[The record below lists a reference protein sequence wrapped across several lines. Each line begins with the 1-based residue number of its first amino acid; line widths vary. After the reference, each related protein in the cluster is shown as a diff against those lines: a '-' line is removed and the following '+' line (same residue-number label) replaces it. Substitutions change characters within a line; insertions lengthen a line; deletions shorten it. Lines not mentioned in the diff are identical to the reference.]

1 METPMRFS
9 SFTRTIMTTL
19 ALAATFTATAGKLDL
34 ATPEGVTL
42 AMRKIQCSLK
52 DNVPVIYYWHGGA
65 YSRVPGEPDRRLFNV
80 EGMNIRQ
87 CVTVTEPARG
97 TGWRMVSR
105 ELLIYLDPKTN
116 EVLKVWEN
124 PWTGK
129 TVTVMQTANDPVNQP
144 ASFPLRRDGSPSA
157 WPGTVNGDMWWLTAT
172 IPLFYDNPLQGKYQK
187 YVGGTYHA
195 TEMFNFMGDVTDLV
209 DDRKPSASVRVG
221 WVRVSGWLP
230 WMEMGDRVGTMYFHT
245 AGRKLARFEDM
256 SDVLKRVIASDYP
269 AWREP
274 PPSDDK
280 RPNQTS
286 WTVFRDAMEA
296 REGAAAGKTERKE

>member
-1 METPMRFS
+1 MSLTE
-9 SFTRTIMTTL
+9 TRTITTIL
-19 ALAATFTATAGKLDL
+19 FATAAVLVAFGVTAGKLDL
-34 ATPEGVTL
+34 ATPEGATL
-42 AMRKIQCSLK
+42 AARKIQCSTK
-52 DNVPVIYYWHGGA
+52 DNVPVTYYWHGGA

-87 CVTVTEPARG
+87 CVTVIDAERG

-116 EVLKVWEN
+116 EVLKVWQN

-129 TVTVMQTANDPVNQP
+129 TLNVMQTANDPVNQP
-144 ASFPLRRDGSPSA
+144 ASFPKRRDGSLSE
-157 WPGTVNGDMWWLTAT
+157 WSGTINGGMWWMTAT

-195 TEMFNFMGDVTDLV
+195 TEMFNFMGDVADLT
-209 DDRKPSASVRVG
+209 DDRTTTAATRVG

-256 SDVLKRVIASDYP
+256 SQVLQTIIASDYP
-269 AWREP
+269 RWREP

-286 WTVFRDAMEA
+286 WTVFRDAMDARKGAGEA
-296 REGAAAGKTERKE
+296 KPEPRE